1 MSGTI
6 CRVGST
12 VFPMCKNLILDST
25 IFFYLAQNAIRMD
38 GVAQLTESA
47 LLEKIR
53 QTRSETEL
61 AHLIESS
68 YQQLSDSNP
77 PDRWN
82 QFSALVV
89 QKINAINPLF
99 IEDPIEWDILRRA
112 RVLIYRQS
120 LQMVS

>member
-1 MSGTI
+1 
-6 CRVGST
+6 
-12 VFPMCKNLILDST
+12 MCKNLILDST